1 MSWTPLSLSKGRI
14 ISKGST
20 QRHKTTI
27 SLLHLHYP
35 LHGAIF
41 VDEQHQGVFTAR
53 EIILMSSPSFPLQ
66 RGKARK
72 LISLLEEGLRE
83 VTNKLT
89 YNKSLLHLHYPF
101 HCAIFVDEQLQGV
114 FTAREIILMSSPS
127 FPLQRGKARKLI
139 SLLEEGLR
147 EVTNKLTYNKSLLHL
162 HYPLHGAIF
171 VDEQHQGVF
180 TAREIILMS
189 SPSFPLQRG
198 KARKLISLL
207 EEGLREVTNKLTY
220 NKSLLHLHYPFHG
233 AIFVDEQH
241 QGVFTAREI
250 ILMSSPSFPL
260 QRGKARKLISLL
272 EEGSPRRK
280 GR

>member
-72 LISLLEEGLRE
+72 LISLLEDGLRE

-101 HCAIFVDEQLQGV
+101 HC
-114 FTAREIILMSSPS
+114 
-127 FPLQRGKARKLI
+127 
-139 SLLEEGLR
+139 
-147 EVTNKLTYNKSLLHL
+147 
-162 HYPLHGAIF
+162 AIF

-220 NKSLLHLHYPFHG
+220 NKSLLHLHDPIHG
-233 AIFVDEQH
+233 AIFIDKQH
-241 QGVFTAREI
+241 
-250 ILMSSPSFPL
+250 
-260 QRGKARKLISLL
+260 
-272 EEGSPRRK
+272 
-280 GR
+280 